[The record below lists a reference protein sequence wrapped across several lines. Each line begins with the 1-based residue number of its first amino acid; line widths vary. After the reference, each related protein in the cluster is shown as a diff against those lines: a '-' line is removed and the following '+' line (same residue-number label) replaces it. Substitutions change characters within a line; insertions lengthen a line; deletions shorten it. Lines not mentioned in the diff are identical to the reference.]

1 LHSYLHFQALKNEH
15 VTKSYQ
21 FAQPTGKTTILLRRE
36 IAFMIS
42 GQFSRGK
49 EIREQEHYY
58 ETMAMM
64 ILIGERLG
72 QSSSRKS

>member
-1 LHSYLHFQALKNEH
+1 
-15 VTKSYQ
+15 
-21 FAQPTGKTTILLRRE
+21 
-36 IAFMIS
+36 MIS

-64 ILIGERLG
+64 ILTGERLG
-72 QSSSRKS
+72 QSSSRKSCSSTKFKAFKQRRLQVNSVTRAHHALFAD